1 LLISSPPRLPNY
13 PAREHANVLRGKRPR
28 RAAGFLCDIG
38 LTGNE
43 RALTNLLPC
52 RDSYA
57 LLSCGINGTI
67 CGELLYPHERVGNFC
82 RTGAFSQIG
91 DQRRPVLAPQSARRV
106 NGEDKYG
113 D

>member
-1 LLISSPPRLPNY
+1 
-13 PAREHANVLRGKRPR
+13 
-28 RAAGFLCDIG
+28 
-38 LTGNE
+38 
-43 RALTNLLPC
+43 
-52 RDSYA
+52 
-57 LLSCGINGTI
+57 
-67 CGELLYPHERVGNFC
+67 LLYPHERVGNFC